1 MKIAIIG
8 GSILSWIDGFN
19 LAYPVQQKTVK
30 TNYGEAS
37 SAFCISTVADHQFI
51 YLNRHGSNHTIAP
64 HQINYRANITAL
76 KYLGVTHIIAA
87 AAVGGISAN
96 MPPLQ
101 CVLPDQLIDYTYGRQ
116 HTFNDG
122 DENTVDHIDFSYPF
136 DNTLRQQL
144 LLAAQQHSIHCE
156 SKATYGVTQGP
167 RLETVAEIQRMQND
181 GCDIV
186 GMTAMP
192 EAALAR
198 EAGIAYASCA
208 IVVNWAA
215 GKYPAQHGT
224 GVSISMKEIK
234 DFIKQGDIFLQ
245 TIVNTFLIATLDNQ

>member
-8 GSILSWIDGFN
+8 GSILSRIDALDFAGQ
-19 LAYPVQQKTVK
+19 VQQKIVNTP
-30 TNYGEAS
+30 YGEPS
-37 SAFCISTVADHQFI
+37 SAFSISTVAGHSFI
-51 YLNRHGSNHTIAP
+51 YLNRHGSNHTISP
-64 HQINYRANITAL
+64 HQVNYRANISAL

-87 AAVGGISAN
+87 AAVGGISSN

-116 HTFNDG
+116 HTFNDS
-122 DENTVDHIDFSYPF
+122 DENTVNHIDFSYPF
-136 DNTLRQQL
+136 DKTLQQQL
-144 LLAAQQHSIHCE
+144 LFAAQQHSIHCE
-156 SKATYGVTQGP
+156 TRATYGVTQGP

-192 EAALAR
+192 EAALAC

-208 IVVNWAA
+208 VVVNWAA
-215 GKYPAQHGT
+215 GKNPAQQNI
-224 GVSISMKEIK
+224 GVNISMKEIK
-234 DFIKQGDIFLQ
+234 AFITRGDALLQ
-245 TIVNTFLIATLDNQ
+245 TIINAFLVSTLD